1 MSSTSNPTPDN
12 PDAVLT
18 ARTDERLAHVYEQI
32 ALADEQLARVTE
44 QLSKMEHDPVPHPSV
59 VSGPRPSHDRPA
71 LRGLVGL
78 LLAACIG
85 GVAFAA
91 QTSHGE
97 AARLIVAQWAP
108 YLNSA
113 ASPWLAKPGNSA
125 QASASTPQLA
135 SAGCN
140 CCATGILG
148 SGPGARCRARVC
160 AHVPGADAIAAVH
173 GARYRHRGAGGRTAQ
188 GEPGTNGRRQCQRDR
203 AAKGEPGTDTPC
215 RQASREAVR
224 AGTAAEDSG
233 ALAPTSGQRH
243 GQAPAEAAAASQSAS
258 AAGAIAAKAAIADI
272 GGRP

>member
-91 QTSHGE
+91 QTPHGE

-108 YLNSA
+108 YLNST
-113 ASPWLAKPGNSA
+113 ASPWLEKPGNST

-135 SAGCN
+135 S
-140 CCATGILG
+140 
-148 SGPGARCRARVC
+148 V
-160 AHVPGADAIAAVH
+160 DA
-173 GARYRHRGAGGRTAQ
+173 
-188 GEPGTNGRRQCQRDR
+188 
-203 AAKGEPGTDTPC
+203 
-215 RQASREAVR
+215 
-224 AGTAAEDSG
+224 TAAQPASPAPAQE
-233 ALAPTSGQRH
+233 AAPTPAPLPPELTQLLQAMTRNIATVEQGVEQLKANQERMAADNAREIEQLRADQEQIRLAARPPGKPSEQEQR
-243 GQAPAEAAAASQSAS
+243 PKTPVPSPRPVAS
-258 AAGAIAAKAAIADI
+258 ATVKPPPKQPPQARAHPQPVQLQPKQQ
-272 GGRP
+272 

>member
-44 QLSKMEHDPVPHPSV
+44 QLSQMEHDPVPHPSV

-91 QTSHGE
+91 QTPHGE
-97 AARLIVAQWAP
+97 AARLIVARWAP

-113 ASPWLAKPGNSA
+113 ASPWLEKPGNSA
-125 QASASTPQLA
+125 QASTSTPQLA
-135 SAGCN
+135 S
-140 CCATGILG
+140 L
-148 SGPGARCRARVC
+148 
-160 AHVPGADAIAAVH
+160 DA
-173 GARYRHRGAGGRTAQ
+173 
-188 GEPGTNGRRQCQRDR
+188 
-203 AAKGEPGTDTPC
+203 
-215 RQASREAVR
+215 
-224 AGTAAEDSG
+224 TAAQPASS
-233 ALAPTSGQRH
+233 A
-243 GQAPAEAAAASQSAS
+243 QAPAKDAAPGSAAMSPELTQLLQSMARDIATVEQGVEQLKANQERMAADNAREIEQLRANQEQIRLAARPPEKPSEQEQRPKTPMPSPRPVAS
-258 AAGAIAAKAAIADI
+258 ATVKPLPKQPPQARA
-272 GGRP
+272 RPQPVQLQPKQQ